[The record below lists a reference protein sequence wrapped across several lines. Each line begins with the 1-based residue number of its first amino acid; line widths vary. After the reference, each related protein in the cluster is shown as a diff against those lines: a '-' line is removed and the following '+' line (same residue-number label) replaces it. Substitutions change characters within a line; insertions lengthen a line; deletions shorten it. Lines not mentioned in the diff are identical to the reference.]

1 VKEGREK
8 VRDGEAGEGER
19 RKEREQR
26 KGGEIRS
33 ERRGRMKFNRGE
45 GRSIK
50 KGEIFIESFKM
61 NDEGVNQVISLPTH
75 SIPLLTI
82 QFERT
87 L

>member
-33 ERRGRMKFNRGE
+33 ERRGRMKFN
-45 GRSIK
+45 
-50 KGEIFIESFKM
+50 
-61 NDEGVNQVISLPTH
+61 
-75 SIPLLTI
+75 
-82 QFERT
+82 
-87 L
+87 